1 MSMAAKPAPKPAPA
15 AAGAPAAEPKKG
27 FPIVLVLIVLVVG
40 LGAGGGAAYFMLPKG
55 ESEAHAEEDPRAGG
69 ERKTD
74 KRLPAQYVAMEPA
87 FVVNL
92 ADEGS
97 TRYLQTEIQVMARD
111 PQTIADLTTHMPAV
125 RNALL
130 MLFARQTQAELRSPE
145 GREALQTKSLEEINR
160 VLKEETGYDGVE
172 ALFFTSFVTQ

>member
-1 MSMAAKPAPKPAPA
+1 MAAKPAPKPAPA

-27 FPIVLVLIVLVVG
+27 FPIVLVLIVLLVG
-40 LGAGGGAAYFMLPKG
+40 LGAGGGAAYFMLPK
-55 ESEAHAEEDPRAGG
+55 ADAEGGGGQADAGHEG
-69 ERKTD
+69 ERSVD
-74 KRLPAQYVAMEPA
+74 KRLPAQYLAMEPA

-97 TRYLQTEIQVMARD
+97 TRYLQTEIQLMARD
-111 PQTIADLTTHMPAV
+111 PQTIADVTTHMPAL

-130 MLFARQTQAELRSPE
+130 MLFARQTQADLRSPE
-145 GREALQTKSLEEINR
+145 GREALQAKSLEEVNR
-160 VLKEETGYDGVE
+160 VLKDETGHDGVE